1 MPRGAFRSSLLLVG
15 TLGIADA
22 STEASGPPHSL
33 ELRHPADLEA
43 IVAVA
48 RRWAEA
54 WHTGDQEG
62 MAACLHPDLDH
73 RILHAVAGDGGAI
86 EAVPNLLGVQARL
99 GRSVNPAARK
109 TEVGVLD
116 VHGRSAS
123 ARVDLGPWCAFIHL
137 AAHRGGWGI
146 ASVLWEWQGSQPA

>member
-15 TLGIADA
+15 TLGFADA
-22 STEASGPPHSL
+22 SAEASAPPRSL

-43 IVAVA
+43 IVGVA

-54 WHTGDQEG
+54 WHEGDQEA

-73 RILHAVAGDGGAI
+73 RIYRATPGEGEPA
-86 EAVPNLLGVQARL
+86 EAVPDLLGVQSRL
-99 GRSVNPAARK
+99 GRSVRPEARK
-109 TEVGVLD
+109 TEVRVLD

-123 ARVDLGPWCAFIHL
+123 ARVDLGPWSAFMHL
-137 AAHRGGWGI
+137 AAHRKGWGI
-146 ASVLWEWQGSQPA
+146 ASVLWEWQGGQSA

>member
-15 TLGIADA
+15 TLGFADA
-22 STEASGPPHSL
+22 SSEAPAPPRSL

-43 IVAVA
+43 IVTVA

-54 WHTGDQEG
+54 WHGGDQVG

-73 RILHAVAGDGGAI
+73 RILQAAPGNGESI
-86 EAVPNLLGVQARL
+86 EAVQDLLGVQARL
-99 GRSVNPAARK
+99 GRTLNPTARR
-109 TEVGVLD
+109 TEVRVLD

-123 ARVDLGPWCAFIHL
+123 ARVDLGSWCAFIHL
-137 AAHRGGWGI
+137 AACRSGWGI
-146 ASVLWEWQGSQPA
+146 ASVLWEWQGGQGA